1 MADSKVEVE
10 MKVEELYREEIFTDL
25 RLGTIRKLIPINADG
40 TDDEAREV
48 RFSGQAQIMTPG
60 GALPISFEIE
70 AKTIGEAATAFGPG
84 AEKAIEDT
92 VRKLEEM
99 RRQAASGI
107 VLPGAG
113 DISKLG
119 GGSGSGLIQP

>member
-1 MADSKVEVE
+1 MADSKEDME
-10 MKVEELYREEIFTDL
+10 MKVEELYREEMFTDL
-25 RLGTIRKLIPINADG
+25 RMGTIRRLIPIKADG
-40 TDDEAREV
+40 SDDTSRKI
-48 RFSGQAQIMTPG
+48 RFSGQAQIMTPS

-70 AKTIGEAATAFGPG
+70 ANTIGEAAAAFGPE

-113 DISKLG
+113 DVSKVAG
-119 GGSGSGLIQP
+119 GGLIKP

>member
-1 MADSKVEVE
+1 MAENKQEMI

-25 RLGTIRKLIPINADG
+25 RLGSIRKLIPIKADG

-48 RFSGQAQIMTPG
+48 RFSGQAQIMTPR

-70 AKTIGEAATAFGPG
+70 ARDIAEAAEGFGPA
-84 AEKAIEDT
+84 AEKGIEET
-92 VRKLEEM
+92 VRELEEM

-113 DISKLG
+113 DVSNLDGKG
-119 GGSGSGLIQP
+119 GLLKP

>member
-1 MADSKVEVE
+1 MADSKQE
-10 MKVEELYREEIFTDL
+10 MIMRMEDLYREEIFTDL
-25 RLGTIRKLIPINADG
+25 RMGTIRKLIPVTADG
-40 TDDEAREV
+40 SDDETREV

-70 AKTIGEAATAFGPG
+70 AKTIGEAVIAFGPA
-84 AEKAIEDT
+84 AEQGIEKT
-92 VRKLEEM
+92 VRELEEM

-113 DISKLG
+113 DVSKLG
-119 GGSGSGLIQP
+119 SGGGLIQP